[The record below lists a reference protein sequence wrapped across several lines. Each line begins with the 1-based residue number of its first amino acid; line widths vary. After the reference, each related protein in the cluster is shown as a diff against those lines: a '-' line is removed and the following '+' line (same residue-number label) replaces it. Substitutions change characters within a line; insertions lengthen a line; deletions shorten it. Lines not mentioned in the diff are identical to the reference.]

1 MKSKNQMMLLLA
13 TATLF
18 AACGGSDDEA
28 VAPAPQPQPQRMLTV
43 EVSERPLQTEGTPK
57 APRRAD
63 AATTTETL
71 NTFTMCVDNK
81 DWYATLTKTNGKWTT
96 SWPGGNVSKKWN
108 FYAYNVGNEFV
119 WNGGDPY
126 VSFTMEGEVI
136 FQKDF
141 LVAKTAEAKSWSET
155 GGKISLTFDHACA
168 AVQFYVY
175 KEESATY
182 VVKDI
187 QLQNVY
193 KQGNYYFNDNS
204 WKNLSTPPE
213 FPGFTLTTGDITLTS
228 DDITLDKKKLLPKGW
243 LYVIPQSKEGM
254 QLQITYTKDGV
265 AKDPKVID
273 LSGSWEAGNQYTINI
288 KIGK

>member
-1 MKSKNQMMLLLA
+1 MRKQIMLLLA

-18 AACGGSDDEA
+18 AACGGNDDEA
-28 VAPAPQPQPQRMLTV
+28 VTPAPQPQQPRMLTV
-43 EVSERPLQTEGTPK
+43 EVSERPMQTEGGEK

-71 NTFTMCVDNK
+71 NTFRMCTNVSGDI
-81 DWYATLTKTNGKWTT
+81 WSEELTKTAGKWTT
-96 SWPGGNVSKKWN
+96 KWPSSSEEKYN
-108 FYAYNVGNEFV
+108 FYAYNVGRENEFV

-126 VSFTMEGEVI
+126 VSFTMEEEVAD
-136 FQKDF
+136 QKDF
-141 LVAKTAEAKSWSET
+141 LVAKTAEAKSYNET
-155 GGKISLTFDHACA
+155 NGKISLTFDHACA

-193 KQGNYYFNDNS
+193 KQGDYHFNNKTWS
-204 WKNLSTPPE
+204 VISTPE
-213 FPGFTLTTGDITLTS
+213 NSANFTLTTGEITPTS
-228 DDITLDKKKLLPKGW
+228 TKQLLPKEW

-254 QLQITYTKDGV
+254 KLQIKYTKNGGTETT
-265 AKDPKVID
+265 KLID
-273 LSGSWEAGNQYTINI
+273 LSGSWAAGNQYTVNI

>member
-1 MKSKNQMMLLLA
+1 MMKMRKQIMLLLV

-18 AACGGSDDEA
+18 AACGGNDDEA
-28 VAPAPQPQPQRMLTV
+28 VTPAPQPQPQRMLTV

-81 DWYATLTKTNGKWTT
+81 EWYATLTKTDGKWTT
-96 SWPGGNVSKKWN
+96 SWPGGDASKKWN

-126 VSFTMEGEVI
+126 VSFTMEEEVAD
-136 FQKDF
+136 QKDF
-141 LVAKTAEAKSWSET
+141 LVAKTAEEKSYSET
-155 GGKISLTFDHACA
+155 GGKVSLTFDHACA
-168 AVQFYVY
+168 AVQFFVY
-175 KEESATY
+175 KEESVTY
-182 VVKDI
+182 VVKEI
-187 QLQNVY
+187 KLLNVK
-193 KQGNYYFNDNS
+193 KQGNYYFSKSWRNIDNS
-204 WKNLSTPPE
+204 TNY
-213 FPGFTLTTGDITLTS
+213 TLTRGDITPTS
-228 DDITLDKKKLLPKGW
+228 TKELLPKGW

-254 QLQITYTKDGV
+254 QLQIKYTKDGGTE
-265 AKDPKVID
+265 KTMLID
-273 LSGSWEAGNQYTINI
+273 LSDLSVSWAAGYQYTVNI

>member
-1 MKSKNQMMLLLA
+1 MRKQIMLLLA

-28 VAPAPQPQPQRMLTV
+28 VTPAPQPQQPRMLTV

-71 NTFTMCVDNK
+71 NTFRMCTHVSGSI
-81 DWYATLTKTNGKWTT
+81 WSEELTKTAGKWTT
-96 SWPGGNVSKKWN
+96 KWPSSSEEKYN

-126 VSFTMEGEVI
+126 VSFTMEKEVAN
-136 FQKDF
+136 QKDF

-155 GGKISLTFDHACA
+155 GGKVSLTFDHACA
-168 AVQFYVY
+168 AVQFFVF
-175 KEESATY
+175 KEEESATY
-182 VVKDI
+182 VVKEI

-193 KQGNYYFNDNS
+193 KQGDYHFNNNTWSDL
-204 WKNLSTPPE
+204 KTPTY
-213 FPGFTLTTGDITLTS
+213 FTLTTGDITPS
-228 DDITLDKKKLLPKGW
+228 DTKTLLPKEW

-254 QLQITYTKDGV
+254 KLQIKYTKNGGTETT
-265 AKDPKVID
+265 KLID
-273 LSGSWEAGNQYTINI
+273 LSGSWAAGNQYTVNI

>member
-1 MKSKNQMMLLLA
+1 MMLLLA

-28 VAPAPQPQPQRMLTV
+28 VTPAPQPQPQRMLTV

-213 FPGFTLTTGDITLTS
+213 FPGFTLTTGDITLIRRS
-228 DDITLDKKKLLPKGW
+228 CC
-243 LYVIPQSKEGM
+243 Q
-254 QLQITYTKDGV
+254 KDGCTSFRN
-265 AKDPKVID
+265 PRKVCSCRLHTLKMVSRKIPR
-273 LSGSWEAGNQYTINI
+273 LLICQALGKQVINI
-288 KIGK
+288 RSTLK

>member
-1 MKSKNQMMLLLA
+1 MMKMRKQIMLLLA

-18 AACGGSDDEA
+18 AACGGNDDEA
-28 VAPAPQPQPQRMLTV
+28 VTPAPQPQQPRMLTV
-43 EVSERPLQTEGTPK
+43 EVSERPVQTEGGEK

-81 DWYATLTKTNGKWTT
+81 DWYATLTKTDGKWTT

-126 VSFTMEGEVI
+126 VSFTMDEKAN

-141 LVAKTAEAKSWSET
+141 LVAKTAEAKSYSET
-155 GGKISLTFDHACA
+155 GGKVSLTFDHACA
-168 AVQFYVY
+168 AVQFFVY
-175 KEESATY
+175 KEENATY
-182 VVKDI
+182 YVKEI
-187 QLQNVY
+187 QLLNVY
-193 KQGNYYFNDNS
+193 KQGNYSFKDNS
-204 WKNLSTPPE
+204 WNSLSELTH
-213 FPGFTLTTGDITLTS
+213 FTLTTGEITPTS
-228 DDITLDKKKLLPKGW
+228 TKQLLPMGW
-243 LYVIPQSKEGM
+243 LYVIPQSKVGM
-254 QLQITYTKDGV
+254 QLQIKYTKNGGT
-265 AKDPKVID
+265 KTTKLID
-273 LSGSWEAGNQYTINI
+273 LSGSWAAGNQYTVNI